1 MKKLQF
7 DIVNI
12 DIKSH
17 HYQSNIS
24 KGGAVS
30 KEKVLRLAQEQ
41 GRYGNPPHLLVSQTN
56 RSTAFLPR
64 YH

>member
-17 HYQSNIS
+17 HYNAQVT
-24 KGGAVS
+24 KGTAVS

-41 GRYGNPPHLLVSQTN
+41 GRLVPVQFIVDATDFILVFPHLC
-56 RSTAFLPR
+56 P
-64 YH
+64 